1 MRTRLARFARPLACC
16 LIAAT
21 LLVVSFPVPAA
32 AADAPPDA
40 SVPAENRPDGEGNEP
55 AAATESSGARPTSAP
70 NSTSA
75 SDGAARGDAETGA
88 EDAAKPAIL
97 RIFDTFRR
105 GGPLMW
111 AILAA
116 SVVGLAF
123 VLERLVGLR
132 QRAHI
137 PPKLLG
143 QVEEAYRKDGPAA
156 ARELVSGRD
165 AALARVLDGL
175 PSRGGATRQELER
188 ALQDDAARAP
198 VDIRPTL
205 RPVGIVASVTPL
217 LGLLGTVLG
226 MITAFQA
233 AAEKGMDN
241 PAHFAEGIYEALY
254 TTAFGLTVAIP
265 FLILYHY
272 LRGKADVILR
282 EAEDQAL
289 RFIVETAPKE

>member
-1 MRTRLARFARPLACC
+1 LNEAAEVD
-16 LIAAT
+16 AAT
-21 LLVVSFPVPAA
+21 S
-32 AADAPPDA
+32 
-40 SVPAENRPDGEGNEP
+40 AE
-55 AAATESSGARPTSAP
+55 A
-70 NSTSA
+70 
-75 SDGAARGDAETGA
+75 
-88 EDAAKPAIL
+88 AAKPALL
-97 RIFDTFRR
+97 RVFDTFQR

-111 AILAA
+111 AILAT

-143 QVEEAYRKDGPAA
+143 QVEEAYRKDGSAA
-156 ARELVSGRD
+156 ARGLVANRS

-175 PSRGGATRQELER
+175 LSRGGATRQELER
-188 ALQDDAARAP
+188 ALEDDAAR
-198 VDIRPTL
+198 VLWDIRRNV

-282 EAEDQAL
+282 EAEDRAL